1 MNWKDVTV
9 WQWQQIQVLSDK
21 KYSIKDY
28 DLILETVA
36 ILQHKTKQ
44 EILALDKNKINQI
57 VKDIEFLNNSNPE
70 IKAVSFIKVGKKKY
84 KCNYD
89 AKFSPAGRYIET
101 KYFLNDIKANLHKIG
116 ASMILPMRPTWRGW
130 KEDKYESK
138 YHIDYAEDL
147 LSAPFEQVFGS
158 VMNWITNIKNLD
170 SGFKGLF
177 NSEGKGEVEDSRQ
190 VKNSFMNQFGWI
202 YQASLISEH
211 EKIKLEDVFE
221 LPAIQFLNDLSY
233 ISAKISYD
241 NEQRKKI
248 SGNKYN

>member
-1 MNWKDVTV
+1 
-9 WQWQQIQVLSDK
+9 
-21 KYSIKDY
+21 
-28 DLILETVA
+28 
-36 ILQHKTKQ
+36 
-44 EILALDKNKINQI
+44 
-57 VKDIEFLNNSNPE
+57 
-70 IKAVSFIKVGKKKY
+70 
-84 KCNYD
+84 
-89 AKFSPAGRYIET
+89 
-101 KYFLNDIKANLHKIG
+101 
-116 ASMILPMRPTWRGW
+116 
-130 KEDKYESK
+130 
-138 YHIDYAEDL
+138 
-147 LSAPFEQVFGS
+147 
-158 VMNWITNIKNLD
+158 MNWITNIKNLD

-233 ISAKISYD
+233 ISAKINYD

>member
-21 KYSIKDY
+21 KDSIKDY

-36 ILQHKTKQ
+36 ILQNKTKQ

-101 KYFLNDIKANLHKIG
+101 KYFLLIDFSNCPSK
-116 ASMILPMRPTWRGW
+116 
-130 KEDKYESK
+130 KY
-138 YHIDYAEDL
+138 
-147 LSAPFEQVFGS
+147 
-158 VMNWITNIKNLD
+158 
-170 SGFKGLF
+170 
-177 NSEGKGEVEDSRQ
+177 
-190 VKNSFMNQFGWI
+190 
-202 YQASLISEH
+202 
-211 EKIKLEDVFE
+211 
-221 LPAIQFLNDLSY
+221 LN
-233 ISAKISYD
+233 
-241 NEQRKKI
+241 
-248 SGNKYN
+248 